1 MIIIGLVLG
10 LAGGWSIRTVL
21 MLVGFGAG
29 WLLANVFD
37 ANLLVTLVIAV
48 VGALFAW
55 LIVRL
60 AASIVFFVVGA
71 LVGLL
76 VGARL
81 FRLLEGG
88 DGNLLL
94 AIVFIPAI
102 GIAGGWLA
110 EKTKERFVAWGTSI
124 GGAAL
129 VLGRAGRAGQRPG
142 VAARPERDVAGP
154 GRGGGVGR
162 PVGRLPAHPA
172 GRREQ
177 RQELSPRGP
186 LGLGRAVLPASRSQ
200 EHSARSGRC
209 RRVRAVSDPE
219 LGEVLLTSRCARGA

>member
-1 MIIIGLVLG
+1 MVVVGLVLG

-37 ANLLVTLVIAV
+37 ANLLVTLVVAI
-48 VGALFAW
+48 VGGLFAW
-55 LIVRL
+55 LVVRL
-60 AASIVFFVVGA
+60 ASAVVFFMVGA

-129 VLGRAGRAGQRPG
+129 VLAGVGVLVSGLSWLRDPSEAWQAVVG
-142 VAARPERDVAGP
+142 VAAW
-154 GRGGGVGR
+154 VGLSIAFR
-162 PVGRLPAHPA
+162 LSQRVVGSNDQ
-172 GRREQ
+172 G
-177 RQELSPRGP
+177 
-186 LGLGRAVLPASRSQ
+186 
-200 EHSARSGRC
+200 
-209 RRVRAVSDPE
+209 
-219 LGEVLLTSRCARGA
+219 

>member
-1 MIIIGLVLG
+1 MSGLTMVVIGLVLG

-21 MLVGFGAG
+21 TVMGFGTG

-37 ANLLVTLVIAV
+37 ASLLVTAV
-48 VGALFAW
+48 VAAAGALLAW
-55 LIVRL
+55 VLVRL
-60 AASIVFFVVGA
+60 AATLVFFVVGA

-94 AIVFIPAI
+94 AVVFIPAI

-110 EKTKERFVAWGTSI
+110 EKTREAFVAWGTSI

-129 VLGRAGRAGQRPG
+129 VLAGLGVLVDSLSWLRDPSETWQAVLG
-142 VAARPERDVAGP
+142 VAAWVALSVFFRLSQKAVGTRDK
-154 GRGGGVGR
+154 
-162 PVGRLPAHPA
+162 
-172 GRREQ
+172 
-177 RQELSPRGP
+177 S
-186 LGLGRAVLPASRSQ
+186 
-200 EHSARSGRC
+200 
-209 RRVRAVSDPE
+209 
-219 LGEVLLTSRCARGA
+219 

>member
-1 MIIIGLVLG
+1 MSGLTMVVIGLVLG

-37 ANLLVTLVIAV
+37 ADLLVTLVVAI

-55 LIVRL
+55 LVVRL
-60 AASIVFFVVGA
+60 AASLVFFVVGA

-124 GGAAL
+124 AGAAL
-129 VLGRAGRAGQRPG
+129 VLA
-142 VAARPERDVAGP
+142 
-154 GRGGGVGR
+154 
-162 PVGRLPAHPA
+162 
-172 GRREQ
+172 
-177 RQELSPRGP
+177 
-186 LGLGRAVLPASRSQ
+186 GLGVLVSALAWLRDPSQTWQAVVGLAAWVGLSVLFRLTQ
-200 EHSARSGRC
+200 
-209 RRVRAVSDPE
+209 RV
-219 LGEVLLTSRCARGA
+219 LGSNDTR

>member
-1 MIIIGLVLG
+1 MLG

-37 ANLLVTLVIAV
+37 ATFLVTLVIALV
-48 VGALFAW
+48 AALFAW

-60 AASIVFFVVGA
+60 AASIVFFLVGA

-94 AIVFIPAI
+94 AVVVIAAI

-129 VLGRAGRAGQRPG
+129 VLAGVGVLVSGLAWLRDPTQTWQAVVG
-142 VAARPERDVAGP
+142 VAAW
-154 GRGGGVGR
+154 VGLS
-162 PVGRLPAHPA
+162 VVFRLA
-172 GRREQ
+172 Q
-177 RQELSPRGP
+177 
-186 LGLGRAVLPASRSQ
+186 RAVGS
-200 EHSARSGRC
+200 
-209 RRVRAVSDPE
+209 SDQ
-219 LGEVLLTSRCARGA
+219 G

>member
-1 MIIIGLVLG
+1 M
-10 LAGGWSIRTVL
+10 
-21 MLVGFGAG
+21 GFGAG

-37 ANLLVTLVIAV
+37 ASLLVTAVVAV
-48 VGALFAW
+48 VGALLAW
-55 LIVRL
+55 VLVRL
-60 AASIVFFVVGA
+60 AATLVFFVVGA

-94 AIVFIPAI
+94 AVVFIPAI

-110 EKTKERFVAWGTSI
+110 EKTREAFVAWGTSI

-129 VLGRAGRAGQRPG
+129 VLAGLGRARQRAGL
-142 VAARPERDVAGP
+142 AARPERDLAGR

-162 PVGRLPAHPA
+162 PVGRSSGSARRPSGPTTRAEPARSVPRL
-172 GRREQ
+172 RR
-177 RQELSPRGP
+177 P
-186 LGLGRAVLPASRSQ
+186 RSQ
-200 EHSARSGRC
+200 DTP
-209 RRVRAVSDPE
+209 RVRRCAESGPVDPE
-219 LGEVLLTSRCARGA
+219 SAKCS

>member
-1 MIIIGLVLG
+1 MGHARLGPTTRRGAVDRMMETATMSGLTMIVIGLVLG

-37 ANLLVTLVIAV
+37 ANLLVTLVIGI

-60 AASIVFFVVGA
+60 AAAIVFFVVGA
-71 LVGLL
+71 LVGVL

-129 VLGRAGRAGQRPG
+129 VLAGLGVLISGLAWLRDPTESWQAVVG
-142 VAARPERDVAGP
+142 VAAWVALSVVF
-154 GRGGGVGR
+154 RYTQKAVGN
-162 PVGRLPAHPA
+162 
-172 GRREQ
+172 
-177 RQELSPRGP
+177 QE
-186 LGLGRAVLPASRSQ
+186 
-200 EHSARSGRC
+200 
-209 RRVRAVSDPE
+209 
-219 LGEVLLTSRCARGA
+219 

>member
-1 MIIIGLVLG
+1 MSGLTMIVIGLVLG

-37 ANLLVTLVIAV
+37 ASFLVTLVIALV
-48 VGALFAW
+48 AALFAW

-60 AASIVFFVVGA
+60 AA
-71 LVGLL
+71 
-76 VGARL
+76 
-81 FRLLEGG
+81 
-88 DGNLLL
+88 

-129 VLGRAGRAGQRPG
+129 VLAGVGVLVSGLAWLRDPTQTWQAVVG
-142 VAARPERDVAGP
+142 VAAW
-154 GRGGGVGR
+154 VGLS
-162 PVGRLPAHPA
+162 VVFRLA
-172 GRREQ
+172 Q
-177 RQELSPRGP
+177 
-186 LGLGRAVLPASRSQ
+186 RAVG
-200 EHSARSGRC
+200 SG
-209 RRVRAVSDPE
+209 DQ
-219 LGEVLLTSRCARGA
+219 G